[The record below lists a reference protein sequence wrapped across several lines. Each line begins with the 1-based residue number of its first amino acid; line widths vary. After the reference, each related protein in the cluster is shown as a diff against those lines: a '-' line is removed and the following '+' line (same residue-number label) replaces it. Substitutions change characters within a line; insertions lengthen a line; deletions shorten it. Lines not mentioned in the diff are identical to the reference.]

1 MQKNGQKLA
10 RIKQQHDVIIFMSV
24 TITRYFGK
32 LYNWYTVNDP
42 RGLVPKGYH
51 IPSEAEWTIL
61 INFLGG
67 ESYAGTKLKANS
79 GWDYN

>member
-1 MQKNGQKLA
+1 
-10 RIKQQHDVIIFMSV
+10 MSV